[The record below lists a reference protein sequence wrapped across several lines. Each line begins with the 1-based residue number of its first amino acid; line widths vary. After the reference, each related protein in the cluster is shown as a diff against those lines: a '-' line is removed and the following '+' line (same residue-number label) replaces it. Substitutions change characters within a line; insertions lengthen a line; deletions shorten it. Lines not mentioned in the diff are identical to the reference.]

1 MAENTPTPRQ
11 GMLALKISN
20 TTMLYQAYMPFL
32 QNGGLFIPTGKE
44 YSLGEEVFMLLEL
57 IDEPDKLPVA
67 GTVVWKTP
75 AGATGNKT
83 AGIGVHFSEMDNGV
97 TRGKIENLLADK
109 MGSDNP
115 THTM

>member
-1 MAENTPTPRQ
+1 MAENAPSSRQ

-32 QNGGLFIPTGKE
+32 QNGGLFLTTSKE
-44 YSLGEEVFMLLEL
+44 YNLGEEVFMLLEL

-75 AGATGNKT
+75 AGAAGNKT

-97 TRGKIENLLADK
+97 IRSKIEKLLADQI
-109 MGSDNP
+109 GSDNP